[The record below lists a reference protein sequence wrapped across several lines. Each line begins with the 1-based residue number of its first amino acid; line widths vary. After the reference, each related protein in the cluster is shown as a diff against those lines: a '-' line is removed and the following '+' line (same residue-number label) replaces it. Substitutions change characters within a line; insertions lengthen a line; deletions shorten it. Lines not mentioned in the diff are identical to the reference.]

1 MDRMN
6 DYAITIDLTILNY
19 RKAKKYKEIVTKL
32 DIEYL
37 LLEGKTI
44 RINTF
49 DALAV
54 FTALEAKSKTFN
66 QTSNKS
72 DSK

>member
-37 LLEGKTI
+37 LLEGKTL

-49 DALAV
+49 DAVVV
-54 FTALEAKSKTFN
+54 FTAVEAKSK
-66 QTSNKS
+66 SSCIKSSKS
-72 DSK
+72 DS